1 MARAHPEI
9 QEKDIVGVLQE
20 ARHPLSVR
28 EMAGKL
34 NAHGHE
40 RHLLKKLI
48 KKLQHSGRVAE
59 VHGGRYML
67 ADKKASQEARGT
79 RAAGRH
85 TLRTA
90 GARPLGRSEER
101 AKGDV
106 TGRLVAHR
114 DGYGFVIPDKPIPGM
129 QGDIF
134 IPPNAMSDA
143 MHGDRVRVRLAESQ
157 RRGRSGGGRVEG
169 RIVAVDKRAHS
180 TLVGQFRLGAN
191 YNYVQP
197 YDTRVRQQI
206 VIPKGAERVSG
217 PKAPRSLRELDG
229 MMVDV
234 EITKFASSG
243 AALPQ
248 GRVREVLGRPGDFGL
263 DVELVI
269 RKFHI
274 PHEFPEEVLHEA
286 RRVPAEVQ
294 PDELV
299 YRHDFRALPIVT
311 IDGEDAKDFDDAV
324 CVERRENGHWL
335 LHVHIADVSHYVR
348 PGAPLDREA
357 QLRGTSVY
365 FPDRAVPMLP
375 EELSNGICSLRPE
388 VDRLVMSCLMELDP
402 RGEVLNYWFAE
413 GVIRSA
419 ARMTYTKV
427 NAALEGDPAA
437 RKQYPALV
445 PEFEKMR
452 ELALILNA
460 KRERRGSIDFDLPE
474 PIIRFDDRG
483 QMIGIA
489 RSERNVAHRLIE
501 EFMLAANE
509 TVAGFLE
516 RQGLASLY
524 RVHETPDPQKVLEFE
539 EIAAS
544 FGYSLGLSEQVTRKV
559 RVGGRDRGRGRER
572 FQAVPER
579 IEISPRHYQRLTDR
593 IAGRPEERIVT
604 YLMLRSLKQAR
615 YSEKNVG
622 HFALATP
629 CYTHFTSPIR
639 RYPDLIIHRLLKWAL
654 LDLRAKEL
662 APAGRIG
669 RELVFAGTAPG
680 KKGADAG
687 TLRGP
692 HTTDE
697 LAAIAAESSDSERRA
712 DDAERELIDLKKLTF
727 MEQHL
732 GDEFDGLVI
741 SVAKFGFWVELLE
754 MFVEGFVPLES
765 LDPRADY
772 FFREP
777 TRSIAPGRR
786 SQVKD
791 APAFRLGDRIRV
803 RVDRIDRLLKQI
815 QFSVTGAPQAAD
827 RNP

>member
-1 MARAHPEI
+1 MELEEA
-9 QEKDIVGVLQE
+9 VVLE
-20 ARHPLSVR
+20 ALGKVRHPLSVR
-28 EMAGKL
+28 EIAGKL

-48 KKLQHSGRVAE
+48 RKLVQNGRVAE

-67 ADKKASQEARGT
+67 ADRKQAEEQRSRVRPGEHPKAAR
-79 RAAGRH
+79 
-85 TLRTA
+85 
-90 GARPLGRSEER
+90 
-101 AKGDV
+101 GDV

-129 QGDIF
+129 QGDVF
-134 IPPNAMSDA
+134 IPPNGISDA

-191 YNYVQP
+191 FNYVQP

-206 VIPKGAERVSG
+206 VIPKGAEKVSG
-217 PKAPRSLRELDG
+217 PKAPRLLRELDG

-234 EITKFASSG
+234 EITKFAG

-269 RKFHI
+269 RKYHI
-274 PHEFPEEVLHEA
+274 PHEFPDEVVTEA
-286 RRVPAEVQ
+286 ERTPSEVQ

-324 CVERRENGHWL
+324 YVERRPNGHWF

-348 PGAPLDREA
+348 PGTPLDREA

-375 EELSNGICSLRPE
+375 EALSNGICSLRPE
-388 VDRLVMSCLMELDP
+388 VDRLVMSCLMELDA

-419 ARMTYTKV
+419 ARMTYTAV
-427 NAALEGDPAA
+427 NAALEGDPAV
-437 RKQYPALV
+437 RKKYSALTT
-445 PEFEKMR
+445 EFEKMK
-452 ELALILNA
+452 ELALFLNA

-474 PIIRFDDRG
+474 PVIRFDERG

-524 RVHETPDPQKVLEFE
+524 RIHETPDPQKVLEFE

-544 FGYSLGLSEQVTRKV
+544 FGYSLGISERVIRKV
-559 RVGGRDRGRGRER
+559 RVGGRPAKGDGRGRER

-579 IEISPRHYQRLTDR
+579 IEISPRNYQGLTDR

-615 YSEKNVG
+615 YSEKNLG

-669 RELVFAGTAPG
+669 RELVFAGAAPG
-680 KKGADAG
+680 KKGAEAG
-687 TLRGP
+687 ALRGP

-786 SQVKD
+786 SQVPD

-815 QFSVTGAPQAAD
+815 QFSVTGAVERPG
-827 RNP
+827 PKPS